1 MHAAGK
7 GNIYD
12 AENPGIGKLN
22 TLTFP
27 LDRQSTLI
35 PRPGYP
41 LSQETP
47 PRALQAL
54 RVPYH

>member
-7 GNIYD
+7 GNIYNTK
-12 AENPGIGKLN
+12 NPGIGKLN

-27 LDRQSTLI
+27 LDRQGILI
-35 PRPGYP
+35 PHPGYP

-47 PRALQAL
+47 PRALRAL
-54 RVPYH
+54 